1 MENPKAKL
9 PFPPE
14 RLDLILLAL
23 SGQQPIKKLCDQA
36 GVSRTIFYRWMR
48 RVKEASLQALETQV
62 PGPKKHKDPKK
73 LPEKVEKLEK
83 RVLKLSKKVKHLRD
97 EKEHLEK
104 VVGVA
109 QRVIRRQRWAD
120 DDLKVKKKSTPP
132 PGAGNST
139 FKNGPKNGMKP
150 GLESLFHSG
159 ESAAPPTGGGS
170 MAESKAEG
178 ENPEK

>member
-1 MENPKAKL
+1 MDHSKAKL

-23 SGQQPIKKLCDQA
+23 SGQQPIKKLCNQA

-83 RVLKLSKKVKHLRD
+83 RVHKLSKRLKRLRH

-109 QRVIRRQRWAD
+109 QRVIRRQRWTAD
-120 DDLKVKKKSTPP
+120 ELKIKKKPARI

-139 FKNGPKNGMKP
+139 FKNGLKNGMKP
-150 GLESLFHSG
+150 GLESLFPSG
-159 ESAAPPTGGGS
+159 ESAAPPTGDGS
-170 MAESKAEG
+170 PAGSKTEG
-178 ENPEK
+178 ENQEK

>member
-23 SGQQPIKKLCDQA
+23 SGQQPIKKLCQQA
-36 GVSRTIFYRWMR
+36 GVSRELFYRWMR

-83 RVLKLSKKVKHLRD
+83 RVLKLSKRLKRLRH

-109 QRVIRRQRWAD
+109 QRVIRRQRWPAD
-120 DDLKVKKKSTPP
+120 ELKIKKKPTPAQE
-132 PGAGNST
+132 AGNST
-139 FKNGPKNGMKP
+139 FESGPRNRKQPEFK
-150 GLESLFHSG
+150 SLSPSG

-170 MAESKAEG
+170 TAGFKMEV